1 MGKQQRVDVVEVPPR
16 VLRLLE
22 RLARGRAV
30 DGVVPSVPAVIASL
44 AESAAASERERP
56 CK

>member
-1 MGKQQRVDVVEVPPR
+1 MARQRVDVVVIPGR
-16 VLRLLE
+16 IVRLLE